1 METPLEVRVLE
12 FALFLLTFH
21 GYSSASVPS
30 SCFDQPE
37 AEITSIPHY
46 HLYHTKEK
54 PLIIGHLGNPSR
66 FQENTIDG
74 FKSLAALKA
83 DGMELDTFLTKD
95 EKLVVFHF
103 DNTKSLT
110 GKDHNIWDIDYE
122 DLRKLDI
129 ISTLT
134 YGSNKYNFTKTRK
147 IPLLSDVFDAV
158 ENDSLVM
165 YLNMKPG
172 FVRNRTESER
182 IGKAVAKLI
191 TEKGIV
197 DKVLLSSFD
206 PLKLQAAKQENPFL
220 VVGPFYKKGMWE
232 PESADNL
239 KKELV
244 HLRGMQTCVKQT
256 SNGTE
261 FMNFLFQTNDLLRA
275 TKSSFVVMDYNIF
288 NNPEYSNNT
297 FKTFEGLSFGA
308 FIIDNLVLSDK
319 EKEQDEAKLDLL
331 IQNNVSAFFTDD
343 IPRLQRKLGR
353 YLPPSPQPSPSPTS
367 KPPKIS
373 RTHKNIPT
381 AIIISAVLIFGWS
394 LCL

>member
-1 METPLEVRVLE
+1 MAFLLAVRVIE
-12 FALFLLTFH
+12 FALFLLIFLD
-21 GYSSASVPS
+21 YSSAAVSS

-37 AEITSIPHY
+37 AELKSIPNS
-46 HLYHTKEK
+46 HLYHNKTK
-54 PLIIGHLGNPSR
+54 PLVIGHHGNPSD

-74 FKSLAALKA
+74 FKSLASLKA
-83 DGMELDTFLTKD
+83 DGFEFDTFLTKD
-95 EKLVVFHF
+95 EQLVVFHF
-103 DNTKSLT
+103 DNTKKLT

-122 DLRKLDI
+122 NLKKLDI
-129 ISTLT
+129 KSTLI
-134 YGSNKYNFTKTRK
+134 YGSNEYKFDKKRK

-172 FVRNRTESER
+172 FVRDHKESER

-191 TEKGIV
+191 TKKGIV

-206 PLKLQAAKQENPFL
+206 PLKLQAAKQENPSL
-220 VVGPFYKKGMWE
+220 VVGTFYKKGMWK
-232 PESADNL
+232 PKSADNL

-244 HLRGMQTCVKQT
+244 HLRGMQKCVQQT

-261 FMNFLFQTNDLLRA
+261 FMNSLFQTNDLLRA
-275 TKSSFVVMDYNIF
+275 TNSSFVVMDYNIF

-319 EKEQDEAKLDLL
+319 EKRQDEAKLDLL
-331 IQNNVSAFFTDD
+331 IQNNVSALFTDN
-343 IPRLQRKLGR
+343 IPRLRLKLG
-353 YLPPSPQPSPSPTS
+353 LSQ
-367 KPPKIS
+367 PPKTS

-381 AIIISAVLIFGWS
+381 FVIISTVVIFGWS
-394 LCL
+394 LRLY